1 MGTPERMSIPR
12 PPRPEPLPADA
23 TAVRIRVPGPLRPL
37 ADGRAEV
44 VVPAGTVGD
53 ALDALV
59 RRHPGLRRHLRTEAG
74 ALREHVNIF
83 LNDDDVRYL
92 AGEATPASPG
102 DVVTVVPSI
111 AGG

>member
-1 MGTPERMSIPR
+1 MDDPR
-12 PPRPEPLPADA
+12 PPQPLPADA
-23 TAVRIRVPGPLRPL
+23 TTVRIRVPGPLRPL
-37 ADGRAEV
+37 TDGASEV
-44 VVPAGTVGD
+44 AVPGTTVGE

-59 RRHPGLRRHLRTEAG
+59 RRHPGLRRHLRSEAG
-74 ALREHVNIF
+74 GLREHVNVF

-92 AGEATPASPG
+92 AGEDTPAGPD